1 MYFSVPILTYF
12 SLVYLQKHLKV
23 CCDRSQA
30 VGTASH
36 PEDDMVIFYGM
47 NAIQDFQVIEPHPKY
62 FPFFR
67 LVQFMQ
73 VYTFLT
79 IVQS

>member
-1 MYFSVPILTYF
+1 MIDPKQLA
-12 SLVYLQKHLKV
+12 LQAIH
-23 CCDRSQA
+23 
-30 VGTASH
+30 
-36 PEDDMVIFYGM
+36 EDDMVIFYGM
-47 NAIQDFQVIEPHPKY
+47 NAIRDFQVIEPHPKY

-79 IVQS
+79 IVKS